1 MAWPASAPSWDIL
14 NKLFYGSY
22 RQLLAYNTQ
31 LFNQNTRGGLLL
43 SSGPAI
49 QGDYEKMSYFK
60 NLSGLIRDR
69 DITSTAA
76 VSPITFEMDNTA
88 RVKYAKGTP
97 PVELTEHQYT
107 WIAKSP
113 EEGVAALAQQLAE
126 YTLANNLSTAV
137 NALIAAN
144 TNVGATLTYNGTA
157 GTPSLAGLTN
167 AAQLWGDRAN
177 NIACWVMHSKSFTD
191 LQLAGL
197 LNATQLFK
205 FDNVNIMA
213 DQMGRPFIV
222 SDLPEL
228 VYTDTGNTRY
238 HILGLSPGAVKLEAG
253 QDFKPLFWEVGGGEN
268 ITAFWQAQWTNN
280 IELKGFSWN
289 TAVVRPTTAQ
299 LGTGTNWIK
308 KAVSVKDC
316 GAILANFQ

>member
-1 MAWPASAPSWDIL
+1 
-14 NKLFYGSY
+14 
-22 RQLLAYNTQ
+22 
-31 LFNQNTRGGLLL
+31 
-43 SSGPAI
+43 
-49 QGDYEKMSYFK
+49 
-60 NLSGLIRDR
+60 
-69 DITSTAA
+69 
-76 VSPITFEMDNTA
+76 
-88 RVKYAKGTP
+88 
-97 PVELTEHQYT
+97 
-107 WIAKSP
+107 
-113 EEGVAALAQQLAE
+113 
-126 YTLANNLSTAV
+126 
-137 NALIAAN
+137 
-144 TNVGATLTYNGTA
+144 
-157 GTPSLAGLTN
+157 
-167 AAQLWGDRAN
+167 
-177 NIACWVMHSKSFTD
+177 MHSKSFTD

-228 VYTDTGNTRY
+228 VYTSSGTKY

-253 QDFKPLFWEVGGGEN
+253 QDFKPLFWEAGGGEN

-308 KAVSVKDC
+308 KAASVKNC